1 MIGQLQ
7 APVTLLPWKELP
19 VIIDKYVE
27 WDSQQVRVFWGI
39 QENVLLLP
47 GMELRPLGR
56 PVRSLVTILS
66 ELPCLLKSYLAVNI
80 QI

>member
-47 GMELRPLGR
+47 GMEPRPLGR